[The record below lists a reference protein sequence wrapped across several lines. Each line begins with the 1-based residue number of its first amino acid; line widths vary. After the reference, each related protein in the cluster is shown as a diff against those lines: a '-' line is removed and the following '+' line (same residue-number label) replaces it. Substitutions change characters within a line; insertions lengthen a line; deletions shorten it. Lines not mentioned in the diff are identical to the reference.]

1 LFKKLQHKFSDYLQ
15 HMDLQGKITLALVL
29 GSLLIGGTVALPA
42 FLLNRHQLLQ
52 SSLDLLSAQAKL
64 ERQEIELRLSGVM
77 SVAESLAANSITAN
91 ALADSLGRETYL
103 SPLLKNQKLPVKQA
117 SLTLTDYRGDA
128 VAGSEASKMLSYRQS
143 DAFAQMMQ
151 TAKPQARIENRS
163 GTQGLNLIVMLP
175 VIYRLSGNAEGAI
188 VVELPLNALLINTT
202 VNDAAYLSSATEDY
216 LAGSQPRG
224 SVLHASEALQLS
236 PPLLDLKLVHTHTRD
251 RGAALKQL
259 DFMLGIFLSVG
270 IALIILV
277 VIASRQAANWLAA
290 PLRQLALASEE
301 IASTGRPHSLTLTQH
316 QSKDEFGRLSTAFNL
331 MVTRLRHLQ
340 EQLEQRVEERTRA
353 LTESETRLQYVMDAT
368 GEGVWDWD
376 LRTNISSHNQQWCSL
391 LGLDNSFLTHHFDVF
406 TSLLHPDD
414 HASVI
419 AAIQASLNQNL
430 PYHHEH
436 RLCLA
441 DGRMIWVLDRGKVVE
456 HDADG
461 KPMRMVGSLMDIT
474 ASKLASEQ
482 VRVREL
488 YLRATLDNLP
498 FLFWLKDAECRF
510 LAVNRNFA
518 KACGRDDPD
527 QIAGLTD
534 LDVWPKDLAEGYRTD
549 DLEVIAS
556 RREKAV
562 EETVE
567 TDGQRGWIETYKKPV
582 IAADGS
588 VLGTVG
594 FARDITERKEME
606 RALEISQ
613 QRWQLAVTGSKD
625 GIWDWDIPSGE
636 VFYSDQWL
644 AMLGYQPGEIENN
657 LEAWLVLI
665 HPDDLDAAVSL
676 TQRHLNKE
684 TPYFLSEFRMRRKD
698 GEYTWIQSR
707 GRALFDNAGNA
718 LRMTGSTTDI
728 TERRAAEATLRDRT
742 EQLDAIFSLS
752 PDGFISFDRSFRI
765 KYVNAA
771 FLLMAGFEADELVG
785 LDEAAFLQRLAARC
799 KPGTKHPDLNELRA
813 DLKIKARRASHRH
826 LIELDSER
834 RSVLEIGLRQ
844 SQADT
849 VAQIL
854 FFRDVTRETEVD
866 QMKSEFLSTAAH
878 ELRTPMASILGFSE
892 LLLHQEFEPEVQVD
906 LLQTIYHQSELMSSI
921 LNELLDLARI
931 EARGGKDF
939 IVEDLS
945 LVELLKHT
953 VTSFSPPSG
962 RQSPT
967 LIATG
972 DSVQIK
978 ADRKKLTQVIS
989 NVLSNAYK
997 YSPNGGDVIIKVQ
1010 DNCQQEDQ
1018 WMTGFSIQ
1026 DHGIG
1031 MAPAQLARVFER
1043 FYRADESGNIPGTGL
1058 GMSIVKEIVELHQ
1071 GNVEISS
1078 QPGQGTLVTI
1088 WLPLT
1093 EKRA

>member
-1 LFKKLQHKFSDYLQ
+1 MSILFKKLQDKLSDYLQ
-15 HMDLQGKITLALVL
+15 YMDLQGKITLALVL
-29 GSLLIGGTVALPA
+29 GSLLIGCTVALPA
-42 FLLNRHQLLQ
+42 FLLNRQQLLQ
-52 SSLDLLSAQAKL
+52 SSIDLLSAQAKL
-64 ERQEIELRLSGVM
+64 ERQEIELRLAGVM
-77 SVAESLAANSITAN
+77 SVAESLAANTITAN

-128 VAGSEASKMLSYRQS
+128 VAGSEASNMLSYRQS
-143 DAFAQMMQ
+143 AAFAQMMQ
-151 TAKPQARIENRS
+151 TATPQARIENRS
-163 GTQGLNLIVMLP
+163 GTPGLNLIVMLP

-188 VVELPLNALLINTT
+188 VVELPLNALLINTAAYDT
-202 VNDAAYLSSATEDY
+202 AYLSSATDDY

-224 SVLHASEALQLS
+224 AVLQASESLQLGA
-236 PPLLDLKLVHTHTRD
+236 PLQDLKLAHTHTRD
-251 RGAALKQL
+251 RRAALKQL
-259 DFMLGIFLSVG
+259 DYMLGIFLTLGVV
-270 IALIILV
+270 LVILV
-277 VIASRQAANWLAA
+277 VIASRKAANWLAA
-290 PLRQLALASEE
+290 PLRELALASEA
-301 IASTGRPHSLTLTQH
+301 IAATGRPHPRTLTPH

-331 MVTRLRHLQ
+331 MVTRLRQLQ

-353 LTESETRLQYVMDAT
+353 LTESEARLQYVMDAT

-376 LRTNISSHNQQWCSL
+376 LRTNIAGHNQQWCSL
-391 LGLDNSFLTHHFDVF
+391 LGLDISFLTHRFDAF
-406 TSLLHPDD
+406 ANLLHPDD
-414 HASVI
+414 RASVT
-419 AAIQASLNQNL
+419 AAIQASLSHNL
-430 PYHHEH
+430 PYQHEH
-436 RLCLA
+436 RMCLT
-441 DGRMIWVLDRGKVVE
+441 DGRVIWVLDRGKVVE
-456 HDADG
+456 RDTDG
-461 KPMRMVGSLMDIT
+461 KPVRMVGSLLDIT
-474 ASKLASEQ
+474 ASKMVSEQ

-498 FLFWLKDAECRF
+498 FLFWLKDAESRF
-510 LAVNRNFA
+510 LTVNRNFA
-518 KACGRDDPD
+518 QACGRDDPN
-527 QIAGLTD
+527 QIADLTD
-534 LDVWPKDLAEGYRTD
+534 LDVWPKDLAEGYRAD
-549 DLEVIAS
+549 DFEVIAS
-556 RREKAV
+556 RREKSV
-562 EETVE
+562 EEPVE

-582 IAADGS
+582 IAEDGS

-636 VFYSDQWL
+636 VFYSDQWF
-644 AMLGYQPGEIENN
+644 AILGYQPSEIEGN
-657 LEAWLVLI
+657 LAAWQALI
-665 HPDDLDAAVSL
+665 HPDDLDATVSL
-676 TQRHLNKE
+676 TQRHLNGE
-684 TPYFLSEFRMRRKD
+684 TPYFLTEFRMRRKD

-707 GRALFDNAGNA
+707 GRALFDAAGNA
-718 LRMTGSTTDI
+718 IRMTGSTTDI

-752 PDGFISFDRSFRI
+752 PDGFISFDRNYQI

-771 FLLMAGFEADELVG
+771 FLLMTGFEAEDLID

-799 KPGTKHPDLNELRA
+799 KPGTKNPNLDELRA
-813 DLKIKARRASHRH
+813 DLKIKSRRASHRH
-826 LIELDSER
+826 LIELDGEK

-878 ELRTPMASILGFSE
+878 ELRTPMASIHGFSE
-892 LLLHQEFEPEVQVD
+892 LLLHQKFEPEVQLD

-945 LVELLKHT
+945 LVDLLKNS
-953 VTSFSPPSG
+953 VASFSPPSG
-962 RQSPT
+962 RKSPT
-967 LIATG
+967 LIAT
-972 DSVQIK
+972 DENVQIK

-997 YSPNGGDVIIKVQ
+997 YSPSGGEVIIKEL

-1031 MAPAQLARVFER
+1031 MVPAQLARVFER

-1078 QPGQGTLVTI
+1078 QLGQGTLVTI

-1093 EKRA
+1093 E